1 MKVVINDKPQETSA
15 KTIAELIKE
24 LGLDHQPAIAV
35 AVGQQVVPRSSW
47 VNFTLTE
54 NTSVLI
60 IKAAQGG

>member
-15 KTIAELIKE
+15 KTIAELVKE